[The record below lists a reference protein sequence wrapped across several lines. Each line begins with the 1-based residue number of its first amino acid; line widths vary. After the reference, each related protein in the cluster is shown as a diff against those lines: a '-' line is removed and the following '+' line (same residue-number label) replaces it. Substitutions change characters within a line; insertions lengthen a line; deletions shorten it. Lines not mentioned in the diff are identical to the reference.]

1 MAVTVFLTG
10 MVVQHRAAGRS
21 GGDAGCGAGAP
32 DWAQQSAEA
41 CAAFEAQYASDDQG
55 GDTSGYDQQQ
65 ANLDR
70 LREFQ
75 QQSRSS
81 DSSRPTTTTARS
93 ARCSARASQ
102 APSTPGPV
110 EEVGTGGALGSLRE
124 GDLEGATNAGYRAP
138 ARQPRRIRS
147 DPPSGRRGVATPRP
161 ATRRPWTGRGAARSR
176 R

>member
-1 MAVTVFLTG
+1 LLLVMAVTVFLTG

-93 ARCSARASQ
+93 ARCSARA
-102 APSTPGPV
+102 V
-110 EEVGTGGALGSLRE
+110 
-124 GDLEGATNAGYRAP
+124 
-138 ARQPRRIRS
+138 
-147 DPPSGRRGVATPRP
+147 VAEHP
-161 ATRRPWTGRGAARSR
+161 RSR
-176 R
+176 